1 MNVSG
6 APVNKGGMTDPQ
18 RPKPRIQTARR
29 DQLEWRSFD
38 LEALLPADHRARL
51 VWAVIEEMDFE
62 PFYAEID
69 ARGSAPGR
77 PALDPKV
84 LLALW
89 VYATSE
95 GIGSARR
102 LATLCERDQVYQ
114 WICGGLRP
122 NHHSL
127 SDFRVEHGSKLEGLL
142 SQVLAALMTAG
153 VLKLQRVSQ
162 DGVRVRANAGAA
174 SFRRGSTLRERNL
187 AEAEAQVAALRQ
199 ELDANPNAATTRET
213 AARERAAK
221 EQLSKVQKALEELPK
236 LEATHKRNQKPGKRR
251 ESHRTPASKKNEP
264 RVSTTDPEA
273 RVMKMGDG
281 GFRPAYNLQFATDN
295 KTGMIVGV
303 AVSSSGSDNSL
314 MAPMI
319 AQVIERTGQRPV
331 EWLVD
336 GGYTKLEAIDAVE
349 EQKTKVFAP
358 VPRPRKEGV
367 DPYSRKEKD
376 TDRTFAWRTR
386 MATAEAQAI
395 YRERAATAER
405 TNADLRAWRGLQRL
419 PVRGREKVEAVAHLL
434 ALAHNI
440 IHSEQLLCA
449 A

>member
-1 MNVSG
+1 M
-6 APVNKGGMTDPQ
+6 ADPQ
-18 RPKPRIQTARR
+18 QPKPRIETARR

-38 LEALLPADHRARL
+38 LDALLPADHRARL

-62 PFYAEID
+62 LFYAAIA
-69 ARGSAPGR
+69 ARGSVPGR
-77 PALDPKV
+77 PALDPRV

-102 LATLCERDQVYQ
+102 LALLCERDQVYQ

-122 NHHSL
+122 NYHSL
-127 SDFRVEHGSKLEGLL
+127 SDFRVDHGSKLEGLL
-142 SQVLAALMTAG
+142 SQVLAALMTVG
-153 VLKLQRVSQ
+153 VLKLERVSQ

-199 ELDANPNAATTRET
+199 ELDANPNAATTQEA
-213 AARERAAK
+213 AARERVAK
-221 EQLSKVQKALEELPK
+221 DRLSRVQKALEELPK

-251 ESHRTPASKKNEP
+251 ESNRTPASKKNEP

-281 GFRPAYNLQFATDN
+281 GFRPAYNLQFASDN
-295 KTGMIVGV
+295 KTGLIVGFE
-303 AVSSSGSDNSL
+303 VSNSGSDNSL
-314 MAPMI
+314 MEPMI
-319 AQVIERTGQRPV
+319 DRVIERTGERPV

-336 GGYTKLEAIDAVE
+336 GGYTKLDAIDAVE
-349 EQKTKVFAP
+349 KAGTQVLAP

-376 TDRTFAWRTR
+376 TDHTFAWRTR

-395 YRERAATAER
+395 YRERAPTAER
-405 TNADLRAWRGLQRL
+405 IHADMRAWRGLQRL
-419 PVRGREKVEAVAHLL
+419 PVRGKVKVKAVGLL
-434 ALAHNI
+434 MALAHNI
-440 IHSEQLLCA
+440 IHSPRLLCA